1 MICLLVPALLRRARI
16 QRWRLLQLGQWS
28 TLRRLA
34 PTPAPRQLALTAVK
48 SGSKMQ
54 GRGNLGWF
62 HMQVL
67 KEVMEQVAFDDFV
80 LASNPCESASLAP
93 VCTARCSQAWHS
105 LPAQAGC
112 GHQQR
117 PASNMSLVLA
127 AN

>member
-1 MICLLVPALLRRARI
+1 
-16 QRWRLLQLGQWS
+16 
-28 TLRRLA
+28 
-34 PTPAPRQLALTAVK
+34 
-48 SGSKMQ
+48 MQ

-105 LPAQAGC
+105 LPEQAGC
-112 GHQQR
+112 QLIHKFFWRITLPVQLLTGH
-117 PASNMSLVLA
+117 NLA
-127 AN
+127 A